1 MHSSDDK
8 QYLLKFET
16 YDITPFFLF
25 KVNNELP
32 VVMNDGHYSLEGFN
46 LNVCACALLYF
57 SSSQWMIYFLASN
70 KKKAFF
76 IFIFFTK

>member
-46 LNVCACALLYF
+46 LNVCALLYL